1 MGGMVPGL
9 QAQLPMYHDGPQ
21 AAETTAQPQGME
33 TFDDSAF
40 EAAFAQAHAEIAM
53 ETDKHEQPV
62 AQEEILEP
70 SQHEAIRIGSDRIES
85 AEGEGVDSA
94 DELAKTA
101 GQLLDYVRHDQS
113 QKFKESNF
121 LALMRQL
128 RDREVII
135 DGDKIRQVSTL
146 P

>member
-1 MGGMVPGL
+1 
-9 QAQLPMYHDGPQ
+9 MYHDGSQ
-21 AAETTAQPQGME
+21 VTETTAQPQAME

-53 ETDKHEQPV
+53 QEDKQEQPV
-62 AQEEILEP
+62 AQEEILDP
-70 SQHEAIRIGSDRIES
+70 SQQPTEAVRIGSDRID
-85 AEGEGVDSA
+85 AVDGEGVDSA

-146 P
+146 L